1 MGREPARQLSL
12 FDTTATDARPDAY
25 TVRVSHRARRLS
37 IKVHPRGRVEVVV
50 PRRASPREV
59 ESFVAANREWIARTR
74 AAFVRRYGEPDTRLP
89 DRIDLAL
96 TGERL
101 AVRYLRTSGR
111 TPDETAGHSSG
122 RSLQPPAARRGRA
135 ADRGSSRA
143 SDERRGRSA
152 GAPATGGASGSVR
165 AREGAEGLV
174 LSGATG
180 DQTACRAAL
189 RRWLL
194 RRAKRELA
202 PRLDTLAAETG
213 IGYAR
218 CQVRIQRSCW
228 GSRSSS
234 GTISLNACLLFLE
247 PALVRY
253 LLVHELCH
261 GVHMNHSRRYW
272 RRVARH
278 VPDYREL
285 DRRLG
290 DSWGAMPGWLES

>member
-37 IKVHPRGRVEVVV
+37 IKVHPRGRVEVVA

-101 AVRYLRTSGR
+101 PVRYRRTSGQASGE
-111 TPDETAGHSSG
+111 TPG
-122 RSLQPPAARRGRA
+122 RSLPPPPARRRGRA
-135 ADRGSSRA
+135 ADRGSNPA

-152 GAPATGGASGSVR
+152 GAHATGVAGGTVR
-165 AREGAEGLV
+165 AREREEGLV

-180 DQTACRAAL
+180 DDAACRAAL

-194 RRAKRELA
+194 RRAKRELT
-202 PRLDTLAAETG
+202 PRLDALAAETG
-213 IGYAR
+213 IGYGR

-228 GSRSSS
+228 GSRSST
-234 GTISLNACLLFLE
+234 GTISLNASLLFLE

-278 VPDYREL
+278 EPDYREL

-290 DSWGAMPGWLES
+290 DAWGEMPGWLDAC